1 MGSISAVARYCREHG
16 RTLRVLW
23 LDAHTDFNTD
33 LISPSGNM
41 HGMPAACLRGYGPD
55 ELTHLGGYSPAL
67 SASDIRQIGIRS
79 VDPPEKRLVCEAGV
93 EIHDMRAID
102 EKGMRPVKNG
112 SAHVGTTI
120 TNAHLECRL
129 LLEKKKTAH
138 APK

>member
-67 SASDIRQIGIRS
+67 SASDIRQIGISS
-79 VDPPEKRLVCEAGV
+79 VDSQEKRLVCEAGV
-93 EIHDMRAID
+93 EVHDMRAIA
-102 EKGMRPVKNG
+102 EKGMRQVIHGVLREGKSVVSG
-112 SAHVGTTI
+112 KRRAV
-120 TNAHLECRL
+120 
-129 LLEKKKTAH
+129 
-138 APK
+138 